1 MLSSLNSNEAFAR
14 GKSFSLGDV
23 ICEVILDTLANWKF
37 EEIMRALISS
47 CFCCSL
53 ATYLGFLPLF
63 ILIPV

>member
-1 MLSSLNSNEAFAR
+1 MLSSLNLNEAFAR
-14 GKSFSLGDV
+14 GEFFSLGDV

-37 EEIMRALISS
+37 EETMRALISS
-47 CFCCSL
+47 CFYCSL